1 MLDREVRMSFS
12 SDQPLMANQ
21 LPISLELPTEDAKML
36 SDALSLLLKR
46 FVDSINTKEGALYM
60 LQELSTFQLW
70 FTPTDAASIPT
81 YPGNIASFRNG
92 YRSVFDMTATAAG
105 GPIPAG
111 ATRSVAH
118 NLDVSVITATTRI
131 YGGFKQDQAAPGP
144 YFGPI
149 PYASTVAINQNI
161 EVYMD
166 ATNVNVIVGAG
177 QFQLDQCYIV
187 WEYIKG

>member
-1 MLDREVRMSFS
+1 MSFS
-12 SDQPLMANQ
+12 SDQPLVTNQ
-21 LPISLELPTEDAKML
+21 LPISLELPTQDSKML
-36 SDALSLLLKR
+36 ADALSLLLKR
-46 FVDSINTKEGALYM
+46 YADSINSKEGSLYL
-60 LQELSTFQLW
+60 LQELSNFQLW
-70 FTPTDAASIPT
+70 FTPTVAADPQT
-81 YPGNIASFRNG
+81 YPGGEASFRNG
-92 YRSVFDMTATAAG
+92 YRSTFDMTATAAG
-105 GPIPAG
+105 GPIAAG

-118 NLDVSVITATTRI
+118 NLDVTTIVATTRV

-187 WEYIKG
+187 WEYIRG